1 MTGMAA
7 SPYVKALDDI
17 EKSLTGFLKPLG
29 FHGNTFGSSERMMTL

>member
-17 EKSLTGFLKPLG
+17 LEAQEVMT
-29 FHGNTFGSSERMMTL
+29 ERSGRGAMP